1 LDREVR
7 IFQSP
12 EVLAEV
18 FAAEMADMIRKSA
31 NKMTSF
37 SIALSGGTT
46 PEILFKILG
55 EKYAASVPWNN
66 VHFFWVD
73 ERCVPPENSE
83 SNYGMTLRTF
93 LSRIEI
99 PRINIHRIKGEDE
112 PENEALRYT
121 EEISGFTRIRDEL
134 PLFDLIL
141 LGLGE
146 DGHTASIFPGH
157 LEFLNS
163 GKICIVA
170 KHPVTEQKRLSL
182 TGKVINNADKVVFL
196 VTGKKKE
203 TVVENL
209 FKKNPY
215 SLNYPAAYIVPVYGL
230 LSWFLDKE
238 AAGRL

>member
-1 LDREVR
+1 LDKEVK
-7 IFQSP
+7 IYQSP
-12 EVLAEV
+12 EELAEV
-18 FAAEMADMIRKSA
+18 FAAEMVRMIRESEK
-31 NKMTSF
+31 KMAPFT
-37 SIALSGGTT
+37 IALSGGTT

-55 EKYAASVPWNN
+55 EEYAGTVPWNN
-66 VHFFWVD
+66 VHFFWSD
-73 ERCVPPENSE
+73 ERCVPPENNE
-83 SNYGMTLRTF
+83 SNYGMTNRIF

-99 PRINIHRIKGEDE
+99 PPSNIHRVRGEAD
-112 PENEALRYT
+112 PEKEALRYSD
-121 EEISGFTRIRDEL
+121 EISGFTRTRDGL
-134 PLFDLIL
+134 PRFDLIL

-157 LEFLNS
+157 LEFMNS
-163 GKICIVA
+163 DKICIVA
-170 KHPVTEQKRLSL
+170 KHPVSEQKRLSL
-182 TGKVINNADKVVFL
+182 TGKVINNADNVAFL

-203 TVVENL
+203 NVVENL

>member
-1 LDREVR
+1 LDKNVR
-7 IFQSP
+7 IFASP
-12 EVLAEV
+12 EELAEVLA
-18 FAAEMADMIRKSA
+18 AEMVKMIRESA
-31 NKMTSF
+31 KKMKPFT
-37 SIALSGGTT
+37 IALSGGTT

-55 EKYAASVPWNN
+55 EKYAVTVPWNN

-73 ERCVPPENSE
+73 ERCVPPENNE
-83 SNYGMTLRTF
+83 SNYGMTQRVF

-99 PRINIHRIKGEDE
+99 PLINIHRIKGEAD
-112 PENEALRYT
+112 PENEAVRYA
-121 EEISGFTRIRDEL
+121 EEISGFTRTREGL

-157 LEFLNS
+157 LEFMNS

-182 TGKVINNADKVVFL
+182 TGKVINNADNVVFL

-203 TVVENL
+203 NVVENL

-215 SLNYPAAYIVPVYGL
+215 SLNYPATYIVPVYGL